1 MAGDS
6 SRHIFWKRKLR
17 HSGGVQKRL
26 TDEKK
31 KNKELRRK

>member
-1 MAGDS
+1 L
-6 SRHIFWKRKLR
+6 IFGKRKPC